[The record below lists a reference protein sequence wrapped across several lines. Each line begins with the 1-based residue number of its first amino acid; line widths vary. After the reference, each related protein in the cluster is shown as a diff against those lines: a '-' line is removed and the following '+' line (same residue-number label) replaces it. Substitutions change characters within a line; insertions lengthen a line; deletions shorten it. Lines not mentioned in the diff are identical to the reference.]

1 MKKILMSMAA
11 FAALGSS
18 TVYAESYPA
27 YGENSYKA
35 IHEGVENGGATG
47 NFYVGLGYS
56 YVNANL
62 DIPVYYF
69 NQPIEFDMQGDNIS
83 FLLGY
88 DFNQYFAL
96 ETRYT
101 LSVTDI
107 DFDLQNGNYDRGMSW
122 GGDMSNFG
130 LYLKPKYQSGAVTV
144 YALLGYG
151 HIRLDIDNIGDSSE
165 NEFQWGL
172 GLSMDVG
179 ESIIAGTQTFI
190 YLDYM
195 RFYDDEMSQ
204 IDFQIDAVTA
214 GIAFKF

>member
-1 MKKILMSMAA
+1 MAA
-11 FAALGSS
+11 MMVLGASAL
-18 TVYAESYPA
+18 YAEHYPA

-35 IHEGVENGGATG
+35 LNDTEAGMAATG
-47 NFYVGLGYS
+47 NFYAGLGYS

-69 NQPIEFDMQGDNIS
+69 NRPVEFDIQGDNVS

-88 DFNQYFAL
+88 DFNQYFAV

-101 LSVTDI
+101 LSVTDL
-107 DFDLQNGNYDRGMSW
+107 DFDLTSGNYDQGMSW

-130 LYLKPKYQSGAVTV
+130 LYLKPKYQSGAVTI

-151 HIRLDIDNIGDSSE
+151 HIRIDIDNIGDSSE

-179 ESIIAGTQTFI
+179 ESIVAGTETFI

-195 RFYDDEMSQ
+195 RFYDDEMNQ
-204 IDFQIDAVTA
+204 VDFTIDAITA